1 MKSFKDL
8 KKKKFSSRK
17 NKKNKNL
24 KLSKKNKKQ
33 QSKKKGIKKGGSDS
47 TRTVFKAAAA
57 LTLGAAAALV
67 IRNKFS
73 KKPSGSCQESVLSD
87 YSAED
92 FSLPDFVTNSEFDTY
107 RISLGD
113 SNVTVTNQPES
124 IPSGVSTQEEELN
137 PLSNTC
143 SNEIYTPNESLIQG
157 KHEYLLFKSVRETPG
172 VFTMGLGQAYYIGFF
187 NEPDTMERYK
197 EHGEKLVPE
206 GQTKLEEADNSAKK
220 DLLSGVCINFDDNQA
235 KRLAYG
241 INNKN
246 EGKCDNKL
254 FVPCGLNPSNTGEL
268 GNIMIEINGS
278 SDQPSQIQKDAQ
290 KDILVLLTTSF
301 PKIPHY
307 HKGKFN
313 LWSYYIPVQY
323 SWFSSINNNIEAIQR
338 LDQLTKYSP
347 DSPADWGNLLTT
359 VSNIHQIRLQHLTLE
374 QLRQKI
380 KNFVESNIKLFQSSN
395 DLKGIAI
402 KFRESFS
409 FNCVMFNKMFSYFP
423 IFLHKILLA
432 LKEDLKEKKKVHIY
446 HPGLNLNIS
455 NSEIEVNETTYLL
468 EYIFSSSCV
477 KKEGTKFFTFE
488 VDGINFPYLKGD
500 LSSIVPSK
508 DSLIE
513 REYFFNN
520 LDTFSLTNCPHITG
534 DFLPLL
540 GSQNLTS
547 LNLSGCTGITGSLFL
562 RNNSGL
568 TSLDL
573 SGCTRITGSLSELPL
588 LENLTSLNLSGCTGI
603 TGSLSHLVALR
614 NLTSLNLSGC
624 TGITGSLSE
633 FNKLTEVINPNV
645 ENSGITD

>member
-1 MKSFKDL
+1 M
-8 KKKKFSSRK
+8 
-17 NKKNKNL
+17 
-24 KLSKKNKKQ
+24 
-33 QSKKKGIKKGGSDS
+33 
-47 TRTVFKAAAA
+47 
-57 LTLGAAAALV
+57 

-268 GNIMIEINGS
+268 GNIMIEINE
-278 SDQPSQIQKDAQ
+278 QPSQIQKNAQ
-290 KDILVLLTTSF
+290 KDILDLLTKFPKIPQIQKNAQKDILDLLTKF

-402 KFRESFS
+402 KFRESLS